1 MVVVVDDERMADQ
14 RLRSF
19 FSFSSLPHHASAQTQ
34 RQSIRNSGANSLVG
48 RFRLGC
54 RIVIFFSFGYPLMR
68 ISSFYLSVFF
78 LSFSF
83 HLLLHS
89 TILILRASTE
99 IKKQKNQFPPQK
111 TEDMNGQ
118 FIRNT
123 KLK

>member
-1 MVVVVDDERMADQ
+1 
-14 RLRSF
+14 
-19 FSFSSLPHHASAQTQ
+19 
-34 RQSIRNSGANSLVG
+34 
-48 RFRLGC
+48 
-54 RIVIFFSFGYPLMR
+54 MR